1 MFFELVLHYNV
12 LIIIGCGALFAGM
25 GLFLRSGPSGVVD
38 RDNLVY
44 ADGFQG
50 VSIATLFVVAIMVY
64 DIDDTRAVA
73 VLKEQASVI
82 STFSL
87 LGCIQFADRCR
98 RSLRQ

>member
-1 MFFELVLHYNV
+1 MFFELILKINV
-12 LIIIGCGALFAGM
+12 LLIVGSGAVFALIGLIM
-25 GLFLRSGPSGVVD
+25 RSGPSAKTD

-50 VSIATLFVVAIMVY
+50 VSIATLFVVAVMVY
-64 DIDDTRAVA
+64 YIEDPRAVG

-87 LGCIQFADRCR
+87 LGCLQFADRFR
-98 RSLRQ
+98 RSLKQ